1 LVAGVISTAP
11 GFVLGAKHLS
21 LALSVN
27 GEGRGEVE
35 PGERPLL
42 ALLGR
47 VPVKATTEN
56 GPIRPGDLLTSASK
70 PGYAMRCEDIHRCEG
85 AIIGKALEALDESEG
100 AILILLVR

>member
-1 LVAGVISTAP
+1 VRGLGKGAG
-11 GFVLGAKHLS
+11 GLGLQ
-21 LALSVN
+21 
-27 GEGRGEVE
+27 